1 MDESW
6 ITGII
11 AVKAAVMAGNRAVKT
26 VLLDTEKRSDPGF
39 SAFARRAGEMG
50 HGVEWLP
57 SQALQERAGE
67 GCQGAAALVGPRR
80 MKPLAELLT
89 LPQLVLLHG
98 VEDPYNFGH
107 ALRSLYAAG
116 VDGVI
121 LPPRNWST
129 AACVVARA
137 SAGAAEWIPMAQA
150 DPYEAVTA
158 AKARGYRFLCAEQ
171 DKQAVSLFAAD
182 LQPPLLL
189 AVGGEKRGLNRR
201 VRALAD
207 AYVEIPYG
215 RDFPYAL
222 STDGAAAVAAFELL
236 RRGRPPSR

>member
-1 MDESW
+1 MDESG

-98 VEDPYNFGH
+98 VEDPYNFCD

-121 LPPRNWST
+121 LPPLELVYR
-129 AACVVARA
+129 RL
-137 SAGAAEWIPMAQA
+137 
-150 DPYEAVTA
+150 
-158 AKARGYRFLCAEQ
+158 RGG
-171 DKQAVSLFAAD
+171 
-182 LQPPLLL
+182 P
-189 AVGGEKRGLNRR
+189 G
-201 VRALAD
+201 
-207 AYVEIPYG
+207 
-215 RDFPYAL
+215 
-222 STDGAAAVAAFELL
+222 L
-236 RRGRPPSR
+236 RRGCGMDSHGPGGSLRGVPRPRPGATASSARIRTSRPFPYSRRTCSRRCCWRWGAKSGA